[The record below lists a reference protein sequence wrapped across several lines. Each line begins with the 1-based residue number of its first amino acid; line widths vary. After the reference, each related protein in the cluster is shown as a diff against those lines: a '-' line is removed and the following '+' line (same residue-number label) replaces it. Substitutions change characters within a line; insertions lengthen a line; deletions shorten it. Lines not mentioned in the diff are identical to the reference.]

1 VLLPAKK
8 PDFATRR
15 LGVVVLV
22 MKNSTTMMA
31 CDQARIIHKPRLLSD
46 NGSSYV
52 SSDLAEWLDAQN
64 MGHVRG
70 SPYHPQTQGKIE
82 RWHQTLKNRILLENY
97 YLPGDLPENGTLLDL
112 VHSFVGYARSHRT
125 ELPDN
130 SAVAVITAL
139 REAYPCSVT
148 NQPSRSRPRK

>member
-1 VLLPAKK
+1 
-8 PDFATRR
+8 
-15 LGVVVLV
+15 
-22 MKNSTTMMA
+22 
-31 CDQARIIHKPRLLSD
+31 
-46 NGSSYV
+46 
-52 SSDLAEWLDAQN
+52 

-70 SPYHPQTQGKIE
+70 APYHPQTQGKIE

-148 NQPSRSRPRK
+148 NQPSGRGPGSNGGRKRTAAGFLPRIKCKSPAKDGAPRLACLSQQVRESGQFSLFGA

>member
-1 VLLPAKK
+1 
-8 PDFATRR
+8 
-15 LGVVVLV
+15 
-22 MKNSTTMMA
+22 
-31 CDQARIIHKPRLLSD
+31 
-46 NGSSYV
+46 
-52 SSDLAEWLDAQN
+52 
-64 MGHVRG
+64 MGHVRRH
-70 SPYHPQTQGKIE
+70 SLPSATQGKIE
-82 RWHQTLKNRILLENY
+82 RLASTSTTASCLENY